1 MAYVSVA
8 NKGYDLSA
16 GTIYTG
22 ITDTDADWGSV
33 PNDSYFFD
41 KSLQQVIYKSVSGYI
56 TLNYNESLS
65 SLSTYNIASTQF
77 SKTLS
82 GNVPLA
88 TGSIANG
95 CTFFDPITDQVANGT
110 TSYSSIPIAY
120 GIDLTL
126 TGTSG
131 TANIGIDTGSG
142 IVNYLA
148 TFNTDLPT
156 TAQDWIAL
164 HEATLKALGVNVL
177 YNGGSTL
184 NPVNNGNQTIR
195 FCASQS
201 ACNSVQITTL
211 TGDLNGTRINLFTGQ
226 NQAEPDH
233 FLQPYVG
240 QPYEGQRIH
249 QTIRTNFNLVSGS
262 VQYAELGLFR
272 FTDDSLIG
280 STITIIRNPDTTG
293 ALSVIETYTAGAS
306 DPFVTGGFYPA
317 LINNTGQTLE
327 FFGSAGILI
336 QSIFQTPLSFAT

>member
-1 MAYVSVA
+1 M
-8 NKGYDLSA
+8 
-16 GTIYTG
+16 TYTSRF
-22 ITDTDADWGSV
+22 TNLTVDDEPV
-33 PNDSYFFD
+33 
-41 KSLQQVIYKSVSGYI
+41 YKSELY
-56 TLNYNESLS
+56 ESPASNLS
-65 SLSTYNIASTQF
+65 SILTASTQF
-77 SKTLS
+77 NRTLPA
-82 GNVPLA
+82 NVPLSS
-88 TGSIANG
+88 GSIANG
-95 CTFFDPITDQVANGT
+95 CTFFDPVADKDTDGT
-110 TSYSSIPIAY
+110 TSYYEVPIAY

-148 TFNTDLPT
+148 TFNADLPRT
-156 TAQDWIAL
+156 TTDWIAL
-164 HEATLKALGVNVL
+164 HGATLEALGVNVL

-201 ACNSVQITTL
+201 ACNSVQITNL
-211 TGDLNGTRINLFTGQ
+211 TGDLSGTRINLFTGV

-233 FLQPYVG
+233 FLV
-240 QPYEGQRIH
+240 PYEGTPVDGLRIS
-249 QTIRTNFNLVSGS
+249 QTLRLNFNIVSGS

-280 STITIIRNPDTTG
+280 STITVLRNPDTTG
-293 ALSVIETYTAGAS
+293 ALSVIETYTKDAT

-327 FFGSAGILI
+327 FFSNAGILL
-336 QSIFQTPLSFAT
+336 QSIFQKPANFT

>member
-1 MAYVSVA
+1 M
-8 NKGYDLSA
+8 
-16 GTIYTG
+16 TYTSRFG
-22 ITDTDADWGSV
+22 NLTVVDEPV
-33 PNDSYFFD
+33 
-41 KSLQQVIYKSVSGYI
+41 YKSELYEAPASN
-56 TLNYNESLS
+56 LNSIL
-65 SLSTYNIASTQF
+65 TASTQF
-77 SKTLS
+77 GKTL
-82 GNVPLA
+82 GANVPLI
-88 TGSIANG
+88 TGGVANG
-95 CTFFDPITDQVANGT
+95 CTFFDPVADKDADGT
-110 TSYSSIPIAY
+110 TSYNEIPIAY

-156 TAQDWIAL
+156 TTQDWIAT
-164 HEATLKALGVNVL
+164 HGATLKALGVNVL

-211 TGDLNGTRINLFTGQ
+211 TGDLNGTRINLFTNV

-233 FLQPYVG
+233 FLVPYDG
-240 QPYEGQRIH
+240 TPYEGYRIN
-249 QTIRTNFNLVSGS
+249 QTIRTNFNIVTGS

-280 STITIIRNPDTTG
+280 STIVILRNPDTTG
-293 ALSVIETYTAGAS
+293 SLSVIETYTASAS
-306 DPFVTGGFYPA
+306 DPFVTGGFYVA
-317 LINNTGQTLE
+317 LINNTGTTLT
-327 FFGSAGILI
+327 FTGKAGILI
-336 QSIFQTPLSFAT
+336 QSIFQKPVNFS